1 MNQDLRWLAEKIT
14 EWNGSH
20 GYIGKRDQGAYWMH
34 VPMQRECFTQSEWQ
48 AARDELLAPEIGVV
62 ESFLGSP
69 FSTPEEDE
77 VFAAIE
83 KKQERYQDAQ
93 GEDWIDEA
101 ARTFTAEEF
110 RGAMKFTLG
119 KYVRRA
125 GKKDALESEIE
136 KIRSYAS
143 RWLEYER
150 AR

>member
-1 MNQDLRWLAEKIT
+1 MNI
-14 EWNGSH
+14 
-20 GYIGKRDQGAYWMH
+20 RDQMEELKH
-34 VPMQRECFTQSEWQ
+34 PSERAIKQWGF
-48 AARDELLAPEIGVV
+48 AEDEFLAPEIGMV
-62 ESFLGSP
+62 ENFLGSP

-77 VFAAIE
+77 AFAAIE